1 MKKLYLIR
9 HAKAAA
15 ESSSGDDFDRPL
27 VDKGVTKTER
37 IVRYLNKI
45 NTKIDLII
53 TSPADRAASTADIVA
68 KGIGYP
74 VENIRKDRKIYD
86 GYYDRILD
94 IIYTTPND
102 VISCMIFGHNP
113 TITHLANLFITPG
126 IEFLP
131 TSGTVCISFNT
142 DKWEEIPAAKA
153 TLEFVITPKMLKK
166 AK

>member
-9 HAKAAA
+9 HAKAAP
-15 ESSSGDDFDRPL
+15 ESSTGDDFDRPL

-37 IVRYLNKI
+37 IVKYLNK
-45 NTKIDLII
+45 TGTVIDLII
-53 TSPADRAASTADIVA
+53 TSPAERAAATAEIIA

-74 VENIRKDRKIYD
+74 AGKIQKDRKIYD

-94 IIYTTPND
+94 VIYATPND
-102 VISCMIFGHNP
+102 INNLMITGHNP
-113 TITHLANLFITPG
+113 TITHLANLFLNPG

-131 TSGTVCISFNT
+131 TSGTVCISFDT
-142 DKWEEIPAAKA
+142 DKWEQIPSVTAQK
-153 TLEFVITPKMLKK
+153 EFLVTPKMLKK